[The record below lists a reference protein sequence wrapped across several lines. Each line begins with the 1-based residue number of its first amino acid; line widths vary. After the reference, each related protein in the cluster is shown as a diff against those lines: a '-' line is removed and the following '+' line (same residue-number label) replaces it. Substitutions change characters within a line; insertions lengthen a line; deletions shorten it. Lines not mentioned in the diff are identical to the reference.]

1 MSQQSTVDSLLSVLP
16 MRLRHLAARAA
27 GRRPWIMPPAAAANS
42 YLAPGNQW
50 YTPAVG
56 GASSFVP
63 STVGGRVVREALQV
77 LGHLSGDAYL
87 AFVRDFYET
96 GLERFGDN
104 WCYADIN
111 TVLLG
116 LAHVLR
122 PASYL
127 EIGVRRGRSLAML
140 TSKAPSCRIVAC
152 DLFIER
158 YAGMENPGADWV
170 RGELERLGFSG
181 SLDFVVGDSAKV
193 LPRYFAEHP
202 EAYFDIITVDGDHTA
217 RGARADLTNVITR
230 LKIGG
235 ALVFD
240 DISNPS
246 HPTLRGLWHD
256 MIVSD
261 GRFSTYTFDEVG
273 FGVGFAIRKS

>member
-77 LGHLSGDAYL
+77 LGQLSGDAYL
-87 AFVRDFYET
+87 TFVRDFYET
-96 GLERFGDN
+96 GLERFGDS

-140 TSKAPSCRIVAC
+140 VSKAPECRVVAC
-152 DLFIER
+152 DLFVAD
-158 YAGMENPGADWV
+158 YAGMDNPGADWV
-170 RGELERLGFSG
+170 RGELERLGFRG
-181 SLDFVVGDSAKV
+181 LLEFVVGDSAVV
-193 LPRYFAEHP
+193 LPRYFKAHP
-202 EAYFDIITVDGDHTA
+202 DAYFDVITVDGDHTT
-217 RGARADLTNVITR
+217 RGARSDLLNAMPR

-240 DISNPS
+240 DLSNPYC
-246 HPTLRGLWHD
+246 PTLGRVWKD
-256 MIVSD
+256 VVVADS
-261 GRFSTYTFDEVG
+261 RFSAYSFDEVG
-273 FGVGFAIRKS
+273 YGVGFAIRKS